1 MIGRIRPVTLVALAV
16 ILIIGAVSLS
26 SRHRGES
33 GSGTAGRIP
42 IVTLAP
48 SASAS
53 APTSPSA
60 SPSGS
65 VDPRDPGGS
74 QAVAVNFVTVWAGR
88 GRGEHTDHWVA
99 RMSPYATKPLL
110 DLLTDTDPSSIEA
123 HRVTGPVTEVSKGE
137 YGAQYVV
144 PVDAGPAVL
153 CGLTNDGAS
162 WRVTTISPIQ
172 PGQS

>member
-48 SASAS
+48 SES
-53 APTSPSA
+53 APSSPSA

-123 HRVTGPVTEVSKGE
+123 HSVTGPVTEVSKGE

>member
-16 ILIIGAVSLS
+16 VLIISAVALT

-33 GSGTAGRIP
+33 GSGTAAQVP
-42 IVTLAP
+42 IVTGAP
-48 SASAS
+48 SASPS
-53 APTSPSA
+53 APSSPSA
-60 SPSGS
+60 SPSRS
-65 VDPRDPGGS
+65 VDPRDPGDA
-74 QAVAVNFVTVWAGR
+74 QAVAVSFVTVWAGR

-110 DLLTDTDPSSIEA
+110 NLLTDTDPRAIEA
-123 HRVTGPVTEVSKGE
+123 HRVTGPVTEVGKGQ

-153 CGLTNDGAS
+153 CGMTNDGRS
-162 WRVTTISPIQ
+162 WRVTTITPIQ